1 MGVAV
6 GPVLLFGLETEIT
19 ISRIVVVEPISDP
32 AAKYSAMFDNL
43 LLTITNARGSKRTIS
58 SFSNVIRSSELVMP
72 SEVNVVT
79 CAAVRPASVTM
90 FWSIE
95 RLVRSDMC

>member
-1 MGVAV
+1 VGVAV
-6 GPVLLFGLETEIT
+6 GPVLLLGLETEI
-19 ISRIVVVEPISDP
+19 IMSQIVVVEPISDP

-43 LLTITNARGSKRTIS
+43 LLTSTDAPGSKRTMS
-58 SFSNVIRSSELVMP
+58 SFSKIIRSSELVMP

-95 RLVRSDMC
+95 RLVRSDMR